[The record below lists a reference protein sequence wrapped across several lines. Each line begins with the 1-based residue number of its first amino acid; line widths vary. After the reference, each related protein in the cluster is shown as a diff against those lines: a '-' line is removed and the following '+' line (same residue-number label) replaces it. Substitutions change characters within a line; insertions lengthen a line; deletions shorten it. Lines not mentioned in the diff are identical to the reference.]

1 MNLLQNT
8 DCGHIEEDR
17 YCGQQW
23 KTRQGLRDERRAAG
37 RASVKDTGS
46 SKSSARLDKALR
58 PSFKGLF
65 TLLMDKFFCWQIFLH
80 LTSNINNSSIFC
92 LARTLK
98 FWNHHNIRKP
108 FRGDSKLPDH
118 NQEHQDAQGH
128 LPCRF

>member
-65 TLLMDKFFCWQIFLH
+65 TLLMDKFFVGKIWLWHGERLPIMTCTLQGC
-80 LTSNINNSSIFC
+80 SIF
-92 LARTLK
+92 TL
-98 FWNHHNIRKP
+98 NRSLRRNV
-108 FRGDSKLPDH
+108 ST
-118 NQEHQDAQGH
+118 N
-128 LPCRF
+128 